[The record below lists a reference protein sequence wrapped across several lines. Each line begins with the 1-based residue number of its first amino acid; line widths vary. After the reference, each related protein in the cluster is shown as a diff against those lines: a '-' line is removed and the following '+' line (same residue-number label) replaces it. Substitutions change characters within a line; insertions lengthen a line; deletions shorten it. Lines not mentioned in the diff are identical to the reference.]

1 MDLCEWTCICDVC
14 CVTRLL
20 IHLWLKLIMS
30 SNLRVGMQ
38 TQMPGGRSTAR
49 DAAVKW
55 AITYISRHLIICL
68 YG

>member
-1 MDLCEWTCICDVC
+1 
-14 CVTRLL
+14 
-20 IHLWLKLIMS
+20 MS

-55 AITYISRHLIICL
+55 AITYISRHLIIVCMAN
-68 YG
+68 GFGVCP